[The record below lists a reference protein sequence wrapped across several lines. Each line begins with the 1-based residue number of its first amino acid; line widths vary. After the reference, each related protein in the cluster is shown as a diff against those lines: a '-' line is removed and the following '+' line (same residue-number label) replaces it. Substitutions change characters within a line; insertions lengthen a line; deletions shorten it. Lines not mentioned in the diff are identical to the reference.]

1 MNTTSYRNIAVI
13 AHVDHGKTTLVD
25 QLLSQSGIL
34 GDHKELE
41 DRVMDSM
48 DLEKERGITIAAK
61 NASFIYNDVKVNI
74 VDTPGHGDFSGE
86 VERVLNMVDG
96 ALLLV
101 DAAEGPLP
109 QTRFVL
115 KKALEQDKKIIVVLN
130 KIDRKDARPEEV
142 LSEIEELFVDL
153 AVKDEQLD
161 FEVIYAIARD
171 GKAAR
176 TVAEVETSD
185 NITCIFDSII
195 SEVPEPKVEEGPFKL
210 MVSDIQY
217 SKFVGRLAVGRVI
230 SGDISVGNPLKRFKE
245 DGSVEQLRVT
255 SLQTFMGNT
264 TENQEN
270 LKAGDIAIVS
280 GFETVEIGDSLTAP
294 EIETPIDRLKVD
306 EPTVGLFISVNDGP
320 FAGLEGKEVTS
331 RKILSRI
338 EVECLQ
344 NVSIR
349 LELTE
354 KSDTFLL
361 VGRGEL
367 QLAVIL
373 ETFRREGYEFLV
385 SQPRVIFKEID
396 GTKHEPME
404 EVYIDVETDYN
415 GIVTQK
421 LQERKAILTGM
432 ETRESG
438 RSQLKFEMPARGLI
452 GYRSQFLTDTRGTG
466 LLSTEYKG
474 YEPFKGD
481 IFKRQAGKMVSDRQG
496 KSTPYSLF
504 NLEDRGTMFIE
515 AGTQVYKGMIIG
527 EYNKGKELHV
537 NVTKEKKLT
546 NVRASGS
553 DDAIKLTR
561 VRKLTLEQALE
572 WIVDDELIE
581 LTPKSL
587 RLRERDLNKTR

>member
-1 MNTTSYRNIAVI
+1 MKSYRNIAVI

-115 KKALEQDKKIIVVLN
+115 KKALEQNKKIIVVLN
-130 KIDRKDARPEEV
+130 KIDRKDARPAEV
-142 LSEIEELFVDL
+142 LSEIEELFFDL
-153 AVKDEQLD
+153 AITEDQLD
-161 FEVIYAIARD
+161 FEVVYAIARD
-171 GKAAR
+171 GKAS
-176 TVAEVETSD
+176 TDVTKVESTD
-185 NITCIFDSII
+185 NIKCIFDLVLTEI
-195 SEVPEPKVEEGPFKL
+195 PEPKIEEGPFKL

-230 SGDISVGNPLKRFKE
+230 SGEISVGNPLKRFKE
-245 DGSVEQLRVT
+245 DGKVEQLRVT
-255 SLQTFMGNT
+255 SLKTFMGNT
-264 TENQEN
+264 TEETEN

-280 GFETVEIGDSLTAP
+280 GFETVEIGDSLTHPDNAEP
-294 EIETPIDRLKVD
+294 IERLKVD

-331 RKILSRI
+331 RKILNRI

-361 VGRGEL
+361 IGRGEL

-385 SQPRVIFKEID
+385 SQPRVIYKDID
-396 GTKHEPME
+396 GQKCEPIE

-421 LQERKAILTGM
+421 LQERKALLTGM
-432 ETRESG
+432 ESRESG
-438 RSQLKFEMPARGLI
+438 RSQLKFEIPARGLI

-466 LLSTEYKG
+466 LLSTEFKS
-474 YEPFKGD
+474 YEPFKGE
-481 IFKRQAGKMVSDRQG
+481 IFKRQAGRIVSDRQG

-515 AGTQVYKGMIIG
+515 SGTQVYKGMIIG

-537 NVTKEKKLT
+537 NVCREKKLT
-546 NVRASGS
+546 NVRASGT
-553 DDAIKLTR
+553 DDAVKVTR
-561 VRKLTLEQALE
+561 IRRLTLEQALE
-572 WIVDDELIE
+572 WIIDDELIE

-587 RLRERDLNKTR
+587 RIRERDLNKSR

>member
-1 MNTTSYRNIAVI
+1 MKSYRNIAVI

-61 NASFIYNDVKVNI
+61 NASFIHNDVKVNI

-115 KKALEQDKKIIVVLN
+115 KKALEQNKKIIVVLN
-130 KIDRKDARPEEV
+130 KIDRKDSRPAEV
-142 LSEIEELFVDL
+142 LSEIEELFFDL
-153 AVKDEQLD
+153 AITEDQLD
-161 FEVIYAIARD
+161 FEVVYAIARD
-171 GKAAR
+171 GKAS
-176 TVAEVETSD
+176 TDVTKVESTD
-185 NITCIFDSII
+185 NINCIFDLVL
-195 SEVPEPKVEEGPFKL
+195 SEIPEPKIEEGPFKL

-217 SKFVGRLAVGRVI
+217 SKFVGRLAVGRII
-230 SGDISVGNPLKRFKE
+230 SGEVSVGNPLKRFKE
-245 DGSVEQLRVT
+245 DGKVEQLRVT
-255 SLQTFMGNT
+255 SLKTFMGNT
-264 TENQEN
+264 TEETEN

-280 GFETVEIGDSLTAP
+280 GFETVEIGDSLTHP
-294 EIETPIDRLKVD
+294 ENVEPIERLKVD

-331 RKILSRI
+331 RKILNRI

-361 VGRGEL
+361 IGRGEL

-385 SQPRVIFKEID
+385 SQPRVIYKQID
-396 GTKHEPME
+396 GEKCEPIE

-421 LQERKAILTGM
+421 LQERKALLTGM
-432 ETRESG
+432 ESRESG
-438 RSQLKFEMPARGLI
+438 RSQLKFEIPARGLI

-466 LLSTEYKG
+466 LLSTEFKSYQ
-474 YEPFKGD
+474 PFKGE

-515 AGTQVYKGMIIG
+515 SGTQVYKGMIIG
-527 EYNKGKELHV
+527 EYNKGKELYV
-537 NVTKEKKLT
+537 NVCREKKLT
-546 NVRASGS
+546 NVRASGT
-553 DDAIKLTR
+553 DDAVKLTR

-572 WIVDDELIE
+572 WIVDNELIE

-587 RLRERDLNKTR
+587 RIRERDLNKNR

>member
-1 MNTTSYRNIAVI
+1 MNSYRNIAVI

-34 GDHKELE
+34 GDHKEIE
-41 DRVMDSM
+41 DRIMDSM
-48 DLEKERGITIAAK
+48 DLEKERGITITAK
-61 NASFIYNDVKVNI
+61 NASFIYKDVKVNI
-74 VDTPGHGDFSGE
+74 VDTPGHGDFGGE

-96 ALLLV
+96 ALLLI

-115 KKALEQDKKIIVVLN
+115 KKALEQNKKIIVVLN
-130 KIDRKDARPEEV
+130 KIDRKDARPKET
-142 LSEIEELFVDL
+142 LFEIEELFFDL
-153 AVKDEQLD
+153 AVNEDQLD

-176 TVAEVETSD
+176 SVEEVESSKD
-185 NITCIFDSII
+185 IKCIFDLVL
-195 SEVPEPKVEEGPFKL
+195 SEVPEPKVEDGLFTM
-210 MVSDIQY
+210 MVSDIHY
-217 SKFVGRLAVGRVI
+217 SKFVGRLAVGRIV
-230 SGDISVGNPLKRFKE
+230 SGEVSVGHPLKRFKE
-245 DGSVEQLRVT
+245 DGTIEQLRVT
-255 SLQTFMGNT
+255 SLQTFIGNVK
-264 TENQEN
+264 ENKET
-270 LKAGDIAIVS
+270 LKSGDIAVVS
-280 GFETVEIGDSLTAP
+280 GFETVEIGDSLTHP
-294 EIETPIDRLKVD
+294 EVETPINRLRVD

-331 RKILSRI
+331 RKILDRL

-349 LELTE
+349 LETTE

-361 VGRGEL
+361 IGRGEL

-385 SQPRVIFKEID
+385 SQPRVIFKDIE
-396 GTKHEPME
+396 GVKNEPIE
-404 EVYIDVETDYN
+404 EVCIDVETDYN
-415 GIVTQK
+415 GIVTQR
-421 LQERKAILTGM
+421 LQERKALLTGM
-432 ETRESG
+432 ESRKSG
-438 RSQLKFEMPARGLI
+438 RSQLKFEIPARGLI

-466 LLSTEYKG
+466 LLSTEFKG
-474 YEPFKGD
+474 YAPFKGE
-481 IFKRQAGKMVSDRQG
+481 IFKRQAGRIVSDRQG

-504 NLEDRGTMFIE
+504 HLEDRGTMFIE

-527 EYNKGKELHV
+527 EYNKGKELYV
-537 NVTKEKKLT
+537 NVCREKKLT

-553 DDAIKLTR
+553 DEAVKLTR
-561 VRKLTLEQALE
+561 IKKLTLEQALE
-572 WIVDDELIE
+572 WIIDDELVE

-587 RLRERDLNKTR
+587 RLRERDLNRSR

>member
-1 MNTTSYRNIAVI
+1 MKSYRNIAVI

-61 NASFIYNDVKVNI
+61 NASFIHNDVKVNI

-115 KKALEQDKKIIVVLN
+115 KKALEQNKKIIVVLN
-130 KIDRKDARPEEV
+130 KIDRKDSRPAEV
-142 LSEIEELFVDL
+142 LSEIEELFFDL
-153 AVKDEQLD
+153 AITEDQLD
-161 FEVIYAIARD
+161 FEVVYAIARD
-171 GKAAR
+171 GKAS
-176 TVAEVETSD
+176 TDVTKVESTD
-185 NITCIFDSII
+185 NINCIFDLVL
-195 SEVPEPKVEEGPFKL
+195 SEIPEPKIEEGPFKL

-217 SKFVGRLAVGRVI
+217 SKFVGRLAVGRII
-230 SGDISVGNPLKRFKE
+230 SGEVSVGNPLKRFKE
-245 DGSVEQLRVT
+245 DGKVEQLRVT
-255 SLQTFMGNT
+255 SLKTFMGNT
-264 TENQEN
+264 TEETEN

-280 GFETVEIGDSLTAP
+280 GFETVEIGDSLTHP
-294 EIETPIDRLKVD
+294 ENVEPIERLKVD

-331 RKILSRI
+331 RKILNRI

-361 VGRGEL
+361 IGRGEL

-385 SQPRVIFKEID
+385 SQPRVIYKQID
-396 GTKHEPME
+396 GEKCEPIE

-421 LQERKAILTGM
+421 LQERKALLTGM
-432 ETRESG
+432 ESRESG
-438 RSQLKFEMPARGLI
+438 RSQLKFEIPARGLI

-466 LLSTEYKG
+466 LLSTEFKSYQ
-474 YEPFKGD
+474 PFKGE

-515 AGTQVYKGMIIG
+515 SGTQVYKGMIIG
-527 EYNKGKELHV
+527 EYNKGKELYV
-537 NVTKEKKLT
+537 NVCREKKLT
-546 NVRASGS
+546 NVRASGT
-553 DDAIKLTR
+553 DDAVKLTR

-587 RLRERDLNKTR
+587 RIRERDLNKNR

>member
-1 MNTTSYRNIAVI
+1 MINSYRNIAVI

-25 QLLSQSGIL
+25 QFLNQSGVW
-34 GDHKELE
+34 GDHKEIE

-61 NASFIYNDVKVNI
+61 NASFVYNDVKINI

-115 KKALEQDKKIIVVLN
+115 KKALEQNKKIIVVLN

-142 LSEIEELFVDL
+142 LFEIEELFFDL
-153 AVKDEQLD
+153 AIKEDQLD
-161 FEVIYAIARD
+161 FEVVYAIARD

-176 TVAEVETSD
+176 SPEESEAAED
-185 NITCIFDSII
+185 IKCIFDLIL
-195 SEVPEPKVEEGPFKL
+195 SEIPEPKVEEGLFAM

-217 SKFVGRLAVGRVI
+217 SKFVGRLAVGRIV
-230 SGDISVGNPLKRFKE
+230 SGEISVSHPLKRFKE
-245 DGSVEQLRVT
+245 DGKIEQLRVT
-255 SLQTFMGNT
+255 SLQTFMGNV
-264 TENQEN
+264 TENKEN
-270 LKAGDIAIVS
+270 LKAGDIAIIS
-280 GFETVEIGDSLTAP
+280 GFETIEIGDGLTHP
-294 EIETPIDRLKVD
+294 EIKTPMERLKVD

-331 RKILSRI
+331 RKILNRL
-338 EVECLQ
+338 EEECLK

-349 LELTE
+349 LETTE

-361 VGRGEL
+361 IGRGEL

-385 SQPRVIFKEID
+385 SQPRVIYKDID
-396 GTKHEPME
+396 GVRSEPIE
-404 EVYIDVETDYN
+404 EAYIDVETDYN

-421 LQERKAILTGM
+421 LQERKALLIGI
-432 ETRESG
+432 ESRESG
-438 RSQLKFEMPARGLI
+438 RSQLKFEIPARGLI

-466 LLSTEYKG
+466 LLSTEFKG
-474 YEPFKGD
+474 YAPFKGE
-481 IFKRQAGKMVSDRQG
+481 IFKRQAGRIVSDRQG

-515 AGTQVYKGMIIG
+515 SGTQVYKGMIIG
-527 EYNKGKELHV
+527 EYNKGKELYV
-537 NVTKEKKLT
+537 NVCKEKKLT
-546 NVRASGS
+546 NVRASGT
-553 DDAIKLTR
+553 DEAVKLTR
-561 VRKLTLEQALE
+561 IKKLTLEQALE
-572 WIVDDELIE
+572 WIIDDELVE

-587 RLRERDLNKTR
+587 RLREREI

>member
-1 MNTTSYRNIAVI
+1 MNSYRNIAVI

-25 QLLSQSGIL
+25 QLLRGTIK
-34 GDHKELE
+34 DHKEIE

-61 NASFIYNDVKVNI
+61 NASFTYNDVKVNI

-130 KIDRKDARPEEV
+130 KIDRKDVRPEEV

-153 AVKDEQLD
+153 AVKEEQLD

-171 GKAAR
+171 GKAAKS
-176 TVAEVETSD
+176 VAEVETSQG
-185 NITCIFDSII
+185 ITCIFDAIL
-195 SEVPEPKVEEGPFKL
+195 SEIPAPKVEEGPFKL

-217 SKFVGRLAVGRVI
+217 SKFVGRLAVGRII
-230 SGDISVGNPLKRFKE
+230 SGEISVGAPLKRFKE
-245 DGSVEQLRVT
+245 DGSAEQLRVT
-255 SLQTFMGNT
+255 SLQTFMGSS

-280 GFETVEIGDSLTAP
+280 GFETVEIGDSLTALGV
-294 EIETPIDRLKVD
+294 EKPIDRLRVD

-331 RKILSRI
+331 RKILNRI
-338 EVECLQ
+338 EVECLK

-361 VGRGEL
+361 IGRGEL

-373 ETFRREGYEFLV
+373 ETFRREGFEFLV
-385 SQPRVIFKEID
+385 SQPRVIFKDID
-396 GTKHEPME
+396 GVKNEPME
-404 EVYIDVETDYN
+404 DVYIDVETDYN

-474 YEPFKGD
+474 YEAFKGD
-481 IFKRQAGKMVSDRQG
+481 IFKRQAGKMVSDRKG

-515 AGTQVYKGMIIG
+515 PGTQVYKGMIIG
-527 EYNKGKELHV
+527 EYNKGKELRV

-572 WIVDDELIE
+572 WIIDDELIE

-587 RLRERDLNKTR
+587 RLRERKLT

>member
-1 MNTTSYRNIAVI
+1 MNSYRNIAVI

-25 QLLSQSGIL
+25 QLLTQSGIL
-34 GDHKELE
+34 GDHKEIE

-61 NASFIYNDVKVNI
+61 NASFIYEGVKVNI

-115 KKALEQDKKIIVVLN
+115 KKALEQNKKIIVVLN
-130 KIDRKDARPEEV
+130 KIDRKDARAEEV
-142 LSEIEELFVDL
+142 LSEIEELFFDL
-153 AVKDEQLD
+153 AITEDQLD
-161 FEVIYAIARD
+161 FEVIYAIARE
-171 GKAAR
+171 GKAAK
-176 TVAEVETSD
+176 TVEEAENID
-185 NITCIFDSII
+185 NIKCIFDLVL
-195 SEVPEPKVEEGPFKL
+195 SEIPEPKVQEGPFNL

-217 SKFVGRLAVGRVI
+217 SKFVGRLAVGRII
-230 SGDISVGNPLKRFKE
+230 SGEISVGQPLKRFKE
-245 DGSVEQLRVT
+245 DGKVEQLRVT
-255 SLQTFMGNT
+255 SLQTFMGNA
-264 TENQEN
+264 TENKEN

-280 GFETVEIGDSLTAP
+280 GFETVEIGDSLTDPA
-294 EIETPIDRLKVD
+294 IETPMDRLKVD

-331 RKILSRI
+331 RKILNRL

-385 SQPRVIFKEID
+385 SQPRVIFKDID
-396 GTKHEPME
+396 GVKNEPIE
-404 EVYIDVETDYN
+404 EVYIDVETDYT

-421 LQERKAILTGM
+421 LQERKALLTGM
-432 ETRESG
+432 ESRESG
-438 RSQLKFEMPARGLI
+438 RSQLKFEIPARGLI

-466 LLSTEYKG
+466 LLSTEFKG
-474 YEPFKGD
+474 YAPFKGE
-481 IFKRQAGKMVSDRQG
+481 IFKRQAGRMVSDRQG

-515 AGTQVYKGMIIG
+515 SGTQVYKGMIIG
-527 EYNKGKELHV
+527 EYNKGKELYV
-537 NVTKEKKLT
+537 NVCREKKLT
-546 NVRASGS
+546 NVRASGT
-553 DDAIKLTR
+553 DDAVKLTR
-561 VRKLTLEQALE
+561 IRRLTLEQALE
-572 WIVDDELIE
+572 WIIDDELVE

-587 RLRERDLNKTR
+587 RLRERDLNRNR